1 MSNLC
6 DNPMGSKGSKGPKGL
21 MGFELVKFA
30 FPTPG
35 ALEPG
40 FERMG
45 FSLAATH
52 HTQDVAPYRQGHT
65 NFFFNR
71 EPTNVAGLFAAEHA
85 PCTRGMASRTRNSYD
100 CSDTTVDPQR
110 VRRVLSTLRLR
121 CTNTAPLDRSFLM
134 KYVSKLTACL
144 VFTCAAVLPT
154 IANAI
159 VDPLTIIEAP
169 RYPAPTG
176 NECERTGITIPET
189 GPIVVRDNYGG
200 STLLMV
206 QCRDIILEL
215 GRPVVLGGEHLVVAD
230 VSAHASNQLCRVRCG
245 FCFPRITTQIH
256 WPITGKKYCR
266 HLPHGFPPPPGT
278 KFCRQLEQQTLHI
291 CSRVRV
297 GTVRCACMRPSQLK
311 SRSTRC

>member
-6 DNPMGSKGSKGPKGL
+6 DNPMGSKGSKGL

-65 NFFFNR
+65 NCVFNR

-100 CSDTTVDPQR
+100 CSDTTADPQR
-110 VRRVLSTLRLR
+110 VRRALSTLRLR
-121 CTNTAPLDRSFLM
+121 CTNTAPLDRSFSM

-206 QCRDIILEL
+206 QCRDIILAL
-215 GRPVVLGGEHLVVAD
+215 GRPVVLGGNIWSSPTFLLTLPISCAESDAVFAF
-230 VSAHASNQLCRVRCG
+230 HASQHKFTGQLQERNTAG
-245 FCFPRITTQIH
+245 IFH
-256 WPITGKKYCR
+256 MGSR
-266 HLPHGFPPPPGT
+266 HRLAQNFADNWNNRHFTFVQGSELAQFD
-278 KFCRQLEQQTLHI
+278 
-291 CSRVRV
+291 VNV
-297 GTVRCACMRPSQLK
+297 CAHQS
-311 SRSTRC
+311 

>member
-85 PCTRGMASRTRNSYD
+85 PCTRGMASRTRNSYG

-121 CTNTAPLDRSFLM
+121 RTNTAPLDRSFLM

-154 IANAI
+154 IASAI
-159 VDPLTIIEAP
+159 VAPLTIIAAP

-206 QCRDIILEL
+206 QCRDIILAL
-215 GRPVVLGGEHLVVAD
+215 GRPVVLGGNIWSSPAFLLTLPISCAESDAVFAF
-230 VSAHASNQLCRVRCG
+230 HASRHKFTGQLQERNTAG
-245 FCFPRITTQIH
+245 IFH
-256 WPITGKKYCR
+256 MGSR
-266 HLPHGFPPPPGT
+266 HRLAQNFADNWNKRHFTFVQGSELAPFDVP
-278 KFCRQLEQQTLHI
+278 
-291 CSRVRV
+291 V
-297 GTVRCACMRPSQLK
+297 CAHHS
-311 SRSTRC
+311 

>member
-65 NFFFNR
+65 NCVFNR
-71 EPTNVAGLFAAEHA
+71 KPTNVAGLFAAEHA
-85 PCTRGMASRTRNSYD
+85 PCTRGMASRTRNSYG

-121 CTNTAPLDRSFLM
+121 RTNTAPLDRSLLM

-154 IANAI
+154 IASAI
-159 VDPLTIIEAP
+159 VAPPTIIETP

-206 QCRDIILEL
+206 QCRDIILAL
-215 GRPVVLGGEHLVVAD
+215 GRPVVLGGNIWSSPTFLLTLPISCAESDAVFAF
-230 VSAHASNQLCRVRCG
+230 HASRHKFTGQLQERNTAG
-245 FCFPRITTQIH
+245 IFH
-256 WPITGKKYCR
+256 TGSR
-266 HLPHGFPPPPGT
+266 HRLAQNFADNWNNRHFTFVQGSELAQFDVP
-278 KFCRQLEQQTLHI
+278 
-291 CSRVRV
+291 V
-297 GTVRCACMRPSQLK
+297 CAHHS
-311 SRSTRC
+311 